1 MSTGTAAEPETGSPD
16 SPAPLD
22 VTIVFRSDWGVSTG
36 TGVAGGV
43 DAAVEK
49 DGRDLPVVRGTV
61 LTGAIREQAFV
72 VAEALDGDSGDK
84 SWRRFVGALFGSVGR
99 ARLVSFSDASFVSF
113 SDGSIPADDELK
125 REAVHEVVSL
135 SIDEETGTAK
145 KDHLRLLE
153 RARACILHGTVELLG
168 ETLDGRPLRWCAE
181 QRKAAELVLSISALL
196 VRALGSNRSDG
207 DGLCR
212 VLIGETGKVGETGGI
227 DKKDTDPKKVIEKA
241 IRKAQ
246 KRCLWQLKHEQWSG
260 TAPNAPDAPDAPIDP
275 KAGGRSNIPV
285 IGKKDSDHCGG
296 SSGTTFYEADL
307 DIDLTSPVI
316 SYDVPFSNELR
327 SLDFLRGTALLPI
340 IHHRLQAAAKKNADV
355 GATAREIIRDAVVN
369 GDLLVSDATA
379 VVNGVR
385 GMPMP
390 LVLSRPKVEPKVEG
404 SDETESGRVLNR
416 LLAEE
421 PENEIH
427 KPLRTGYVFPL
438 PVPKSANPSEV
449 LGGMGVPALQGRQ
462 STAHNPVTGAAGTGQ
477 LFLARALPAGMRLR
491 ATVTMSEELYERVK
505 GRLDGAFRPQ
515 RTFPERLGLWRL
527 SGTYGRAECRLG
539 GFHQVE
545 VPGIEWD
552 ENGTTTLWFTSD
564 VVARSTRLGPG
575 GSLDDL
581 YKAFERAGVP
591 LTEDDSDERRFSAG
605 IRHRRIDSW
614 SAADRRPRATRTVI
628 QAGSVLR
635 VRSADAGSS
644 PEETMR
650 RLARLSVTGIGELTA
665 QGFGRFVVDHP
676 LLRERKFRLISLSH
690 EDFIAEGCAAVKSE
704 EER

>member
-1 MSTGTAAEPETGSPD
+1 MSTDTAAEPETGSPG

-49 DGRDLPVVRGTV
+49 DERNLPVVRGTV

-113 SDGSIPADDELK
+113 SDGAVGSESK

-153 RARACILHGTVELLG
+153 RARACILRGTVELLDK
-168 ETLDGRPLRWCAE
+168 TLDGRPLHWRAG

-207 DGLCR
+207 DGLCS
-212 VLIGETGKVGETGGI
+212 VLIGETSEAGKTGGT
-227 DKKDTDPKKVIEKA
+227 DERDTDPEQA
-241 IRKAQ
+241 IREVRE
-246 KRCLWQLKHEQWSG
+246 RCRQQLEQWDG
-260 TAPNAPDAPDAPIDP
+260 PAPGAPSAPDAPIDS
-275 KAGGRSNIPV
+275 KTGGCSDIPV
-285 IGKKDSDHCGG
+285 IRKKDIDHRGG
-296 SSGTTFYEADL
+296 SDGLAFYEAYL
-307 DIDLTSPVI
+307 DIRLTTPVI

-340 IHHRLQAAAKKNADV
+340 IHHRLQAAAKKNDGV
-355 GATAREIIRDAVVN
+355 GATARDIVRDAVVN

-390 LVLSRPKVEPKVEG
+390 LVLSRPKTEG
-404 SDETESGRVLNR
+404 NDETEGVRVLNR

-427 KPLRTGYVFPL
+427 KPLRSGYVF

-491 ATVTMSEELYERVK
+491 ATVTMSEKLYERVK
-505 GRLDGAFRPQ
+505 NLLSSAFDSRQ
-515 RTFPERLGLWRL
+515 AFPERLGLWRL

-539 GFHQVE
+539 EFRPVE
-545 VPGIEWD
+545 TPELEWD
-552 ENGTTTLWFTSD
+552 ASEPPTLWFTSD
-564 VVARSTRLGPG
+564 VVARSPRLGPG

-581 YKAFERAGVP
+581 YKSFERAGVP
-591 LTEDDSDERRFSAG
+591 LEPIKAEDDSDETCFSAG
-605 IRHRRIDSW
+605 IRHRRVDSW
-614 SAADRRPRATRTVI
+614 GAADRRPRATRTVI

-665 QGFGRFVVDHP
+665 QGFGRFVVNHP
-676 LLRERKFRLISLSH
+676 LLREKKFRLISLSH
-690 EDFIAEGCAAVKSE
+690 EDFIADGCAAVKPE
-704 EER
+704 GE

>member
-84 SWRRFVGALFGSVGR
+84 RWRKFVGALFGSVKR
-99 ARLVSFSDASFVSF
+99 ARLVSFSDASFSSF

-125 REAVHEVVSL
+125 QKAVHEVVSL
-135 SIDEETGTAK
+135 SIDEKTGTAK

-153 RARACILHGTVELLG
+153 RARACILHGTVELLDK
-168 ETLDGRPLRWCAE
+168 TLDGRPLLWSAD
-181 QRKAAELVLSISALL
+181 QRKAAELVLTVSALL

-207 DGLCR
+207 DGLCS
-212 VLIGETGKVGETGGI
+212 VLIGETGEI
-227 DKKDTDPKKVIEKA
+227 NEKNVDQEV
-241 IRKAQ
+241 RE
-246 KRCLWQLKHEQWSG
+246 RCRGRLKQWSE
-260 TAPNAPDAPDAPIDP
+260 PAPDAPDSPDSPIDP
-275 KAGGRSNIPV
+275 KAGGLSDIPV
-285 IGKKDSDHCGG
+285 IGRKDSDHCGG

-340 IHHRLQAAAKKNADV
+340 IHHRLQAAAKKNSDV

-369 GDLLVSDATA
+369 GDLLVSDAIAVVNGDLLVSDATA
-379 VVNGVR
+379 VVNSVR

-390 LVLSRPKVEPKVEG
+390 LVLSRPKVEG

-438 PVPKSANPSEV
+438 PVPKSADSSEV
-449 LGGMGVPALQGRQ
+449 LAGMGVPALQGRQ

-491 ATVTMSEELYERVK
+491 ATVTMSEKLYECVK
-505 GRLDGAFRPQ
+505 DRLDGDFRPQ
-515 RTFPERLGLWRL
+515 RTFSERLGLWRL
-527 SGTYGRAECRLG
+527 SGTYGRAKCRLG
-539 GFHQVE
+539 EFHQVE

-564 VVARSTRLGPG
+564 VVARSPRLGPG
-575 GSLDDL
+575 GSLNDL
-581 YKAFERAGVP
+581 HKAFKRAGVP

-614 SAADRRPRATRTVI
+614 SAADRRPRATRAVI

-676 LLRERKFRLISLSH
+676 LLREKKFRLISLKH

>member
-1 MSTGTAAEPETGSPD
+1 MSTDTTAEPETGSPG

-99 ARLVSFSDASFVSF
+99 ARLVSFSDARFVSF
-113 SDGSIPADDELK
+113 SDGAVGSESK

-135 SIDEETGTAK
+135 SIDEETGTAQ

-153 RARACILHGTVELLG
+153 RARACILHGTVELLDK
-168 ETLDGRPLRWCAE
+168 TLDGRPLHWCAD

-207 DGLCR
+207 DGLCSI
-212 VLIGETGKVGETGGI
+212 LIGETGEIDEKNVDQKVRE
-227 DKKDTDPKKVIEKA
+227 
-241 IRKAQ
+241 
-246 KRCLWQLKHEQWSG
+246 RCRGQLKQLSEM
-260 TAPNAPDAPDAPIDP
+260 APDIPSAPDAPIDS
-275 KAGGRSNIPV
+275 KADGRSDIPV
-285 IGKKDSDHCGG
+285 IGKKDSGHRDG
-296 SSGTTFYEADL
+296 SNGTTFYEADL

-340 IHHRLQAAAKKNADV
+340 IHHRLQAASKKNADV

-379 VVNGVR
+379 VVNDVR

-390 LVLSRPKVEPKVEG
+390 LVLSRPKTEG
-404 SDETESGRVLNR
+404 SNETEGVRVLNR

-438 PVPKSANPSEV
+438 PVPKSTDSSEV

-491 ATVTMSEELYERVK
+491 ATVTMSEKLYECVK
-505 GRLDGAFRPQ
+505 DRLDEAFHSRRTC

-539 GFHQVE
+539 EFHQVE
-545 VPGIEWD
+545 VPRLEWD

-591 LTEDDSDERRFSAG
+591 LTEDDSDEKQFNAG

-614 SAADRRPRATRTVI
+614 SAADRRPRATRTAI

-635 VRSADAGSS
+635 VRPADAGSS

-650 RLARLSVTGIGELTA
+650 RLACLSVTGIGELTA

-676 LLRERKFRLISLSH
+676 LLREKKFRLISLSH

>member
-1 MSTGTAAEPETGSPD
+1 MSTDTTAEPETGSPG

-99 ARLVSFSDASFVSF
+99 ARLVSFSDARFVSF
-113 SDGSIPADDELK
+113 SDGAVGSESK

-153 RARACILHGTVELLG
+153 RARACILHGTVELLDK
-168 ETLDGRPLRWCAE
+168 TLDGRPLHWCAD

-207 DGLCR
+207 DGLCSI
-212 VLIGETGKVGETGGI
+212 LIGETGEIDEKNVDQKVRE
-227 DKKDTDPKKVIEKA
+227 
-241 IRKAQ
+241 
-246 KRCLWQLKHEQWSG
+246 RCRGQLKQLSEM
-260 TAPNAPDAPDAPIDP
+260 APDIPSAPDAPIDS
-275 KAGGRSNIPV
+275 KADGRSDIPV
-285 IGKKDSDHCGG
+285 IGKKDSGHRDG
-296 SSGTTFYEADL
+296 SNGTTFYEADL

-340 IHHRLQAAAKKNADV
+340 IHHRLQAASKKNADV

-379 VVNGVR
+379 VVNDVR

-390 LVLSRPKVEPKVEG
+390 LVLSRPKVEG
-404 SDETESGRVLNR
+404 SDETEGGRVLNR

-427 KPLRTGYVFPL
+427 KPLRAGYVFPL
-438 PVPKSANPSEV
+438 PAPKSEDSSEV

-491 ATVTMSEELYERVK
+491 ATVTMSEKLYECVK
-505 GRLDGAFRPQ
+505 DRLDEAFHSRRTC

-539 GFHQVE
+539 EFHQVE
-545 VPGIEWD
+545 VPRLEWD

-591 LTEDDSDERRFSAG
+591 LTEDDSDEKQFNAG

-614 SAADRRPRATRTVI
+614 SAADRRPRATRTAI

-635 VRSADAGSS
+635 VRPADAGSS

-650 RLARLSVTGIGELTA
+650 RLACLSVTGIGELTA

-676 LLRERKFRLISLSH
+676 LLREKKFRLISLKH

>member
-1 MSTGTAAEPETGSPD
+1 MSTDTAAEPETGSPE

-43 DAAVEK
+43 DATVEK

-84 SWRRFVGALFGSVGR
+84 RWRKFVGALFGSVKR
-99 ARLVSFSDASFVSF
+99 ARLVSFSDASFSSF

-125 REAVHEVVSL
+125 QKAVHEVVSL
-135 SIDEETGTAK
+135 SIDEKTGTAK

-153 RARACILHGTVELLG
+153 RARACILRGTVELLG
-168 ETLDGRPLRWCAE
+168 ETLDGRPLLWSAD
-181 QRKAAELVLSISALL
+181 QRKAAELVLTVSALL

-207 DGLCR
+207 DGLCS
-212 VLIGETGKVGETGGI
+212 VLIGETGEI
-227 DKKDTDPKKVIEKA
+227 NEKNVDQEV
-241 IRKAQ
+241 RE
-246 KRCLWQLKHEQWSG
+246 RCRGRLKQWSE
-260 TAPNAPDAPDAPIDP
+260 PAPDVPSAPDAPIDS
-275 KAGGRSNIPV
+275 KTGGCSGIPV
-285 IGKKDSDHCGG
+285 IGKKDHDHRGG

-340 IHHRLQAAAKKNADV
+340 IHHRLQAAAKKNSDV
-355 GATAREIIRDAVVN
+355 DATAREIIRDAVVN

-379 VVNGVR
+379 VVNSVR

-390 LVLSRPKVEPKVEG
+390 LVLSRPKVEG
-404 SDETESGRVLNR
+404 SNETEGVRVLNR

-427 KPLRTGYVFPL
+427 NPLRTGYVFYL
-438 PVPKSANPSEV
+438 PVPKSADSSEV
-449 LGGMGVPALQGRQ
+449 LAGMGVPALQGRQ

-491 ATVTMSEELYERVK
+491 ATVTMSEKLYECVK
-505 GRLDGAFRPQ
+505 DRLDGDFRPQ
-515 RTFPERLGLWRL
+515 RTFSERLGLWRL

-539 GFHQVE
+539 EFNLVK
-545 VPGIEWD
+545 VPGLEWD

-564 VVARSTRLGPG
+564 VVARSPRLGPG

-614 SAADRRPRATRTVI
+614 SAADRRPRATRAVI

-665 QGFGRFVVDHP
+665 QGFGRFVVNHP
-676 LLRERKFRLISLSH
+676 LLHEKKFRLISLKH
-690 EDFIAEGCAAVKSE
+690 KDFIAEGCAAVKSE

>member
-43 DAAVEK
+43 DAVVEK

-113 SDGSIPADDELK
+113 SDDSIPADDELK
-125 REAVHEVVSL
+125 QKSVHEVVSL
-135 SIDEETGTAK
+135 FIDEETGTAK

-181 QRKAAELVLSISALL
+181 QRRAAELVLSISALL

-207 DGLCR
+207 DGLCSI
-212 VLIGETGKVGETGGI
+212 LIGETGGTDER
-227 DKKDTDPKKVIEKA
+227 DTDPEQA
-241 IRKAQ
+241 IREIRE
-246 KRCLWQLKHEQWSG
+246 RCRGQLEQWSG
-260 TAPNAPDAPDAPIDP
+260 PAPKAPDAPDFPIDS
-275 KAGGRSNIPV
+275 KADGCSDIPL
-285 IGKKDSDHCGG
+285 IGKKDSDHRGG
-296 SSGTTFYEADL
+296 SSGTTFYETDL

-340 IHHRLQAAAKKNADV
+340 IHHRLQAAAKKDSDV

-390 LVLSRPKVEPKVEG
+390 LVLSRPKVEG

-427 KPLRTGYVFPL
+427 KPLRAGYVFPL
-438 PVPKSANPSEV
+438 PVPKSADSSEV

-491 ATVTMSEELYERVK
+491 ATVTMSEELYECVK
-505 GRLDGAFRPQ
+505 DRLDGVFRPR

-539 GFHQVE
+539 EFHQVE
-545 VPGIEWD
+545 VPKSEWD

-575 GSLDDL
+575 GRLDDL

-676 LLRERKFRLISLSH
+676 LLREKKFRLISLKH

>member
-1 MSTGTAAEPETGSPD
+1 MSTGTAAEPETGSPE

-49 DGRDLPVVRGTV
+49 DGRNLPVVRGTV
-61 LTGAIREQAFV
+61 LTGAIREQAFA

-84 SWRRFVGALFGSVGR
+84 SWRRFVGALFGSVRR
-99 ARLVSFSDASFVSF
+99 ARLVSFSDARFVSF
-113 SDGSIPADDELK
+113 SDGAVGSESK

-135 SIDEETGTAK
+135 SIDEKTGTAQ

-168 ETLDGRPLRWCAE
+168 ETLDGRPLHWCAD

-212 VLIGETGKVGETGGI
+212 VLIGETGEAGKTGGT
-227 DKKDTDPKKVIEKA
+227 DERDTDPEQAIEKA
-241 IRKAQ
+241 IRKVRE
-246 KRCLWQLKHEQWSG
+246 RCRGQLEQWSG
-260 TAPNAPDAPDAPIDP
+260 PAPNAPDAPDSPIDS
-275 KAGGRSNIPV
+275 KVGGRSNIPV

-296 SSGTTFYEADL
+296 SSGTTFYETDL

-340 IHHRLQAAAKKNADV
+340 IHHRLQAAAKKNAGV
-355 GATAREIIRDAVVN
+355 GAITREIIRDAVVN

-390 LVLSRPKVEPKVEG
+390 LVLSRPKTEG
-404 SDETESGRVLNR
+404 NDETEGVRVLNR

-427 KPLRTGYVFPL
+427 KPLRSGYVF

-491 ATVTMSEELYERVK
+491 ATVTMSEKLYERVK
-505 GRLDGAFRPQ
+505 NLLSSAFDSRQ
-515 RTFPERLGLWRL
+515 AFPERLGLWRL

-539 GFHQVE
+539 EFRPVE
-545 VPGIEWD
+545 APGLEWD
-552 ENGTTTLWFTSD
+552 ASEPPALWFTSD
-564 VVARSTRLGPG
+564 VVARSLRLGPG
-575 GSLDDL
+575 GSLKDL

-591 LTEDDSDERRFSAG
+591 LEPIKAEDDSDETCFSAG
-605 IRHRRIDSW
+605 IRHRRVDSW

-635 VRSADAGSS
+635 VQPANAGSS

-650 RLARLSVTGIGELTA
+650 RLARLSVTGVGELTA
-665 QGFGRFVVDHP
+665 QGFGRFVIDHP
-676 LLRERKFRLISLSH
+676 LLREKEFRLTSLKH
-690 EDFIAEGCAAVKSE
+690 EDFIAEGCAAVKSQ

>member
-1 MSTGTAAEPETGSPD
+1 MSTDTAAEPETGSP
-16 SPAPLD
+16 APLG

-43 DAAVEK
+43 DAVVEK
-49 DGRDLPVVRGTV
+49 DERNLPVVRGTV

-84 SWRRFVGALFGSVGR
+84 SWRRFVEALFGSVRG

-113 SDGSIPADDELK
+113 SDGAVGSESK

-135 SIDEETGTAK
+135 SIDEKTGTAK
-145 KDHLRLLE
+145 KDHLRLFE
-153 RARACILHGTVELLG
+153 RARACILHGTVELLDK
-168 ETLDGRPLRWCAE
+168 TLDGRPLHWCAD

-207 DGLCR
+207 DGLCSI
-212 VLIGETGKVGETGGI
+212 LIGETGGTDER
-227 DKKDTDPKKVIEKA
+227 DTDPEQA
-241 IRKAQ
+241 IREIRE
-246 KRCLWQLKHEQWSG
+246 RCRGQLEQWSG
-260 TAPNAPDAPDAPIDP
+260 PAPKAPDAPDFPIDS
-275 KAGGRSNIPV
+275 KADGCSDIPL
-285 IGKKDSDHCGG
+285 IGKKDSDHRGG
-296 SSGTTFYEADL
+296 SSGTTFYETDL

-340 IHHRLQAAAKKNADV
+340 IHHRLQAAAKKNAGV
-355 GATAREIIRDAVVN
+355 GAITREIIRDAVVN

-390 LVLSRPKVEPKVEG
+390 LVLSRPKTEG
-404 SDETESGRVLNR
+404 NDETKGVRVLNR

-427 KPLRTGYVFPL
+427 KPLRTGYVFPA
-438 PVPKSANPSEV
+438 PKSANPSEV

-491 ATVTMSEELYERVK
+491 ATVTMSEKLYERVK
-505 GRLDGAFRPQ
+505 NLLSRAFDSRQ
-515 RTFPERLGLWRL
+515 AFPERLGLWRL
-527 SGTYGRAECRLG
+527 SGTYGRAKCRLG
-539 GFHQVE
+539 EFHQVE
-545 VPGIEWD
+545 VPGLEWD
-552 ENGTTTLWFTSD
+552 ASEPPALWFTSD
-564 VVARSTRLGPG
+564 VVARSPRLGPG
-575 GSLDDL
+575 GSLKDL

-591 LTEDDSDERRFSAG
+591 LEPIKAEDDSDETCFSAG
-605 IRHRRIDSW
+605 IRHRRVDSW
-614 SAADRRPRATRTVI
+614 GAADRRPRATRTVI

-635 VRSADAGSS
+635 VQPADAGSS

-676 LLRERKFRLISLSH
+676 LLREKEFRLTSLKH
-690 EDFIAEGCAAVKSE
+690 EDFIADGCAAVKPE
-704 EER
+704 GE

>member
-72 VAEALDGDSGDK
+72 VAEALDGDSKDK
-84 SWRRFVGALFGSVGR
+84 RWRRFVGALFGSVGR
-99 ARLVSFSDASFVSF
+99 ARLVSFSDARFVSF
-113 SDGSIPADDELK
+113 SEVAVTADDESN

-212 VLIGETGKVGETGGI
+212 VLIGETGEVGETGGI

-285 IGKKDSDHCGG
+285 IGKKDSGHRDG
-296 SSGTTFYEADL
+296 SNGMTFYEADL

-340 IHHRLQAAAKKNADV
+340 IHHRLQAAAKKDSDV

-390 LVLSRPKVEPKVEG
+390 LVLSRPKTEG
-404 SDETESGRVLNR
+404 NDETEGVRVLNR

-427 KPLRTGYVFPL
+427 KPLRAGYVFPL
-438 PVPKSANPSEV
+438 PVPKSADSSEV

-491 ATVTMSEELYERVK
+491 ATVTMSKEFYECVK

-545 VPGIEWD
+545 VPKSEWD

-676 LLRERKFRLISLSH
+676 LLREKKFRLISLKH
-690 EDFIAEGCAAVKSE
+690 EDFIADGCAAVKPE
-704 EER
+704 GE

>member
-43 DAAVEK
+43 DAVVEK

-113 SDGSIPADDELK
+113 SDDSIPADDELK
-125 REAVHEVVSL
+125 QKSVHEVVSL
-135 SIDEETGTAK
+135 FIDEETGTAK

-181 QRKAAELVLSISALL
+181 QRRAAELVLSISALL

-207 DGLCR
+207 DGLCSI
-212 VLIGETGKVGETGGI
+212 LIGETGGTDER
-227 DKKDTDPKKVIEKA
+227 DTDPEQA
-241 IRKAQ
+241 IREIRE
-246 KRCLWQLKHEQWSG
+246 RCRGQLEQWSG
-260 TAPNAPDAPDAPIDP
+260 PAPKAPDAPDFPIDS
-275 KAGGRSNIPV
+275 KADGCSDIPL
-285 IGKKDSDHCGG
+285 IGKKDSDHRGG
-296 SSGTTFYEADL
+296 SSGTTFYETDL

-340 IHHRLQAAAKKNADV
+340 IHHRLQAAAKKDSDV

-390 LVLSRPKVEPKVEG
+390 LVLSRPKVEG

-427 KPLRTGYVFPL
+427 KPLRAGYVFPL
-438 PVPKSANPSEV
+438 PVPKSADSSEV

-491 ATVTMSEELYERVK
+491 ATVTMSEKLYERVK
-505 GRLDGAFRPQ
+505 NLLSRAFDSRQ
-515 RTFPERLGLWRL
+515 AFLERLGLWRL

-539 GFHQVE
+539 EFHQVE
-545 VPGIEWD
+545 VPKSEWD

-635 VRSADAGSS
+635 IRPADAGSS

-676 LLRERKFRLISLSH
+676 LLRKEGFKLAPVSH

>member
-49 DGRDLPVVRGTV
+49 DERNLPVVRGTV

-99 ARLVSFSDASFVSF
+99 ARLVSFSDARFVSF
-113 SDGSIPADDELK
+113 SDGAVGSESK

-145 KDHLRLLE
+145 KDHLRLFE
-153 RARACILHGTVELLG
+153 RARACILHGTVELLDK
-168 ETLDGRPLRWCAE
+168 TLDGRPLHWCAD

-207 DGLCR
+207 DGLCS
-212 VLIGETGKVGETGGI
+212 VLIGEIGEIDEKNVDQKVRE
-227 DKKDTDPKKVIEKA
+227 
-241 IRKAQ
+241 
-246 KRCLWQLKHEQWSG
+246 RCRGQLEQWSG
-260 TAPNAPDAPDAPIDP
+260 PAPKAPDAPDFPIDS
-275 KAGGRSNIPV
+275 KADGCSDIPL
-285 IGKKDSDHCGG
+285 IGKKDSDHRGG
-296 SSGTTFYEADL
+296 SSGTTFYETDL

-340 IHHRLQAAAKKNADV
+340 IHHRLQAAAKKDSDV

-390 LVLSRPKVEPKVEG
+390 LVLSRPKAEG
-404 SDETESGRVLNR
+404 NDETEGVRVLNR

-427 KPLRTGYVFPL
+427 KPLRAGYVFPL
-438 PVPKSANPSEV
+438 PVPKSADSSEV

-491 ATVTMSEELYERVK
+491 ATVTMSEELYEQVK
-505 GRLDGAFRPQ
+505 NLLSRAFDSRQ
-515 RTFPERLGLWRL
+515 AFPERLGLWRL

-539 GFHQVE
+539 EFRPVE
-545 VPGIEWD
+545 VPGLDWD

-575 GSLDDL
+575 GSLKDL

-591 LTEDDSDERRFSAG
+591 LEPIKAEDDSDETCFSAG
-605 IRHRRIDSW
+605 IRHRRVDSW
-614 SAADRRPRATRTVI
+614 GAADRRPRATRTVI

-635 VRSADAGSS
+635 VQPADAGSS

-650 RLARLSVTGIGELTA
+650 RLARLSVTGVGELTA
-665 QGFGRFVVDHP
+665 QGFGRFVIDHP
-676 LLRERKFRLISLSH
+676 LLREKEFRLTSLKH
-690 EDFIAEGCAAVKSE
+690 EDFIADGCAAVKPE
-704 EER
+704 GE

>member
-1 MSTGTAAEPETGSPD
+1 MSTDTAAEPETGSP
-16 SPAPLD
+16 APLG

-43 DAAVEK
+43 DAVVEK
-49 DGRDLPVVRGTV
+49 DERNLPVVRGTV

-84 SWRRFVGALFGSVGR
+84 SWRRFVGALFGSVGG

-113 SDGSIPADDELK
+113 SDGAVGSESK

-153 RARACILHGTVELLG
+153 RARACILHGTVELLDK
-168 ETLDGRPLRWCAE
+168 TLDGRPLHWCAD

-207 DGLCR
+207 DGLCS
-212 VLIGETGKVGETGGI
+212 VLIGETGEAGKTGGT
-227 DKKDTDPKKVIEKA
+227 DERDTDPERA
-241 IRKAQ
+241 IREIRE
-246 KRCLWQLKHEQWSG
+246 RCRGQLEQWSG
-260 TAPNAPDAPDAPIDP
+260 PAPKAPDAPDFPIDS

-340 IHHRLQAAAKKNADV
+340 IHHRLQAAAKKDSDV

-390 LVLSRPKVEPKVEG
+390 LVLSRPKTEG
-404 SDETESGRVLNR
+404 NDETKGVRVLNR

-427 KPLRTGYVFPL
+427 KPLRTGYVFPA
-438 PVPKSANPSEV
+438 PKSANPSEV

-491 ATVTMSEELYERVK
+491 ATVTMSEKLYERVK
-505 GRLDGAFRPQ
+505 NLLSRAFDSRQ
-515 RTFPERLGLWRL
+515 AFPERLGLWRL
-527 SGTYGRAECRLG
+527 SGTYGRAKCRLG
-539 GFHQVE
+539 EFHQVE
-545 VPGIEWD
+545 VPGLAWD
-552 ENGTTTLWFTSD
+552 ENGTTALWFTSD
-564 VVARSTRLGPG
+564 VVARSPRLGPG
-575 GSLDDL
+575 GSLKDL

-591 LTEDDSDERRFSAG
+591 LEPIKAEDDSDETCFSAG
-605 IRHRRIDSW
+605 IRHRRVDSW
-614 SAADRRPRATRTVI
+614 GAADRRPRATRTVI

-635 VRSADAGSS
+635 VQPADAGSS

-650 RLARLSVTGIGELTA
+650 RLARLSVTGVGELTA

-676 LLRERKFRLISLSH
+676 LLREKEFRLTSLKH
-690 EDFIAEGCAAVKSE
+690 EDFIADGCAAVKPE
-704 EER
+704 GE

>member
-1 MSTGTAAEPETGSPD
+1 M
-16 SPAPLD
+16 
-22 VTIVFRSDWGVSTG
+22 
-36 TGVAGGV
+36 
-43 DAAVEK
+43 
-49 DGRDLPVVRGTV
+49 
-61 LTGAIREQAFV
+61 
-72 VAEALDGDSGDK
+72 
-84 SWRRFVGALFGSVGR
+84 
-99 ARLVSFSDASFVSF
+99 
-113 SDGSIPADDELK
+113 
-125 REAVHEVVSL
+125 
-135 SIDEETGTAK
+135 
-145 KDHLRLLE
+145 
-153 RARACILHGTVELLG
+153 
-168 ETLDGRPLRWCAE
+168 
-181 QRKAAELVLSISALL
+181 
-196 VRALGSNRSDG
+196 
-207 DGLCR
+207 
-212 VLIGETGKVGETGGI
+212 
-227 DKKDTDPKKVIEKA
+227 
-241 IRKAQ
+241 
-246 KRCLWQLKHEQWSG
+246 
-260 TAPNAPDAPDAPIDP
+260 
-275 KAGGRSNIPV
+275 
-285 IGKKDSDHCGG
+285 
-296 SSGTTFYEADL
+296 TFYEADL

-340 IHHRLQAAAKKNADV
+340 IHHRLQVASKKNADV

-390 LVLSRPKVEPKVEG
+390 LVLSRPKTEG
-404 SDETESGRVLNR
+404 NDETEGVRVLNR

-438 PVPKSANPSEV
+438 PVPKSADSSEV
-449 LGGMGVPALQGRQ
+449 LAGMGVPALQGRQ

-491 ATVTMSEELYERVK
+491 ATVTMSEKLYECVK
-505 GRLDGAFRPQ
+505 DRLDGDFRPQ
-515 RTFPERLGLWRL
+515 RTFSERLGLWRL
-527 SGTYGRAECRLG
+527 SGTYGRARCRLG
-539 GFHQVE
+539 EFRPVE
-545 VPGIEWD
+545 VPGPGWD

-564 VVARSTRLGPG
+564 VVARSPRLGPG
-575 GSLDDL
+575 GSLNDL
-581 YKAFERAGVP
+581 HKAFERAGVP

-605 IRHRRIDSW
+605 IRHRRVDSW

-635 VRSADAGSS
+635 VRPADAGSS

-676 LLRERKFRLISLSH
+676 LLREKKFRLISLKH
-690 EDFIAEGCAAVKSE
+690 EDFIAEGCAAVKSQ

>member
-99 ARLVSFSDASFVSF
+99 ARLVSFSDARFVSF
-113 SDGSIPADDELK
+113 SDGAVGSESK

-145 KDHLRLLE
+145 KDHLRLFE
-153 RARACILHGTVELLG
+153 RARACILHGTVTLLD
-168 ETLDGRPLRWCAE
+168 ETLDGRPLHWSEE
-181 QRKAAELVLSISALL
+181 QRKAAELVLSVSALL

-207 DGLCR
+207 DGLCSI
-212 VLIGETGKVGETGGI
+212 LIGETGGTDER
-227 DKKDTDPKKVIEKA
+227 DTDPEQA
-241 IRKAQ
+241 IREIRE
-246 KRCLWQLKHEQWSG
+246 RCRGQLEQWSG
-260 TAPNAPDAPDAPIDP
+260 PAPNAPGAPDSPIDS
-275 KAGGRSNIPV
+275 KAGGCSNIPV
-285 IGKKDSDHCGG
+285 IGKKDSDHRDG

-340 IHHRLQAAAKKNADV
+340 IHHRLQGVFNGGDAVCDIV
-355 GATAREIIRDAVVN
+355 RDAVVN

-390 LVLSRPKVEPKVEG
+390 LVLSRPKTEG
-404 SDETESGRVLNR
+404 NDETEGVRVLNR

-427 KPLRTGYVFPL
+427 KPLRTGYVFP
-438 PVPKSANPSEV
+438 VPKSADSFEV
-449 LGGMGVPALQGRQ
+449 LGGMGEPALQGRQ

-491 ATVTMSEELYERVK
+491 ATVTMSEKLYECVK
-505 GRLDGAFRPQ
+505 DRLDGVFCPR

-527 SGTYGRAECRLG
+527 SGTYGRAKCRLG
-539 GFHQVE
+539 EFHQVE
-545 VPGIEWD
+545 VPGLEWD

-581 YKAFERAGVP
+581 CRAFERAGVP
-591 LTEDDSDERRFSAG
+591 LEPIKAKADSDEKQFNAG

-635 VRSADAGSS
+635 VQPADAGSS

-676 LLRERKFRLISLSH
+676 LLRKEGFKLAPVSH

>member
-1 MSTGTAAEPETGSPD
+1 MSTGTAAEPETGSP
-16 SPAPLD
+16 APLG

-43 DAAVEK
+43 DAVVEK
-49 DGRDLPVVRGTV
+49 DERNLPVVRGTV

-84 SWRRFVGALFGSVGR
+84 RWRKFVGALFGSVKR
-99 ARLVSFSDASFVSF
+99 ARLVSFSDASFSSF

-125 REAVHEVVSL
+125 QKAVHEVVSL
-135 SIDEETGTAK
+135 SIDEKTGTAK

-153 RARACILHGTVELLG
+153 RARACILRGTVELLG
-168 ETLDGRPLRWCAE
+168 ETLDGRPLLWSAD
-181 QRKAAELVLSISALL
+181 QRKAAELVLTVSALL

-207 DGLCR
+207 DGLCS
-212 VLIGETGKVGETGGI
+212 VLIGETGEI
-227 DKKDTDPKKVIEKA
+227 NEKNVDQEV
-241 IRKAQ
+241 RE
-246 KRCLWQLKHEQWSG
+246 RCRGRLKQWSE
-260 TAPNAPDAPDAPIDP
+260 PAPDVPSAPDAPIDS
-275 KAGGRSNIPV
+275 KTGGCSGIPV
-285 IGKKDSDHCGG
+285 IGKKDHDHRGG
-296 SSGTTFYEADL
+296 SDGTTFYQADL
-307 DIDLTSPVI
+307 DIRLTTPVI

-340 IHHRLQAAAKKNADV
+340 IHHRLQAAAKKDSDV

-390 LVLSRPKVEPKVEG
+390 LVLSRPKVEG

-427 KPLRTGYVFPL
+427 KPLRAGYVFPL
-438 PVPKSANPSEV
+438 PVPKSADSSEV

-491 ATVTMSEELYERVK
+491 ATVTMSEELYECVK

-539 GFHQVE
+539 EFRPVE
-545 VPGIEWD
+545 VPGLAWD

-564 VVARSTRLGPG
+564 VVARSPRLGPG
-575 GSLDDL
+575 GSLKDL

-591 LTEDDSDERRFSAG
+591 LEPIKAEDDSDETCFSAG
-605 IRHRRIDSW
+605 IRHRRVDSW
-614 SAADRRPRATRTVI
+614 GAADRRPRATRTVI

-635 VRSADAGSS
+635 VRPADTGSS
-644 PEETMR
+644 SEETME

-665 QGFGRFVVDHP
+665 QGFGRFFVNHP
-676 LLRERKFRLISLSH
+676 LLREEEFRLISLKH
-690 EDFIAEGCAAVKSE
+690 KDFIAEGCAAVKSE

>member
-43 DAAVEK
+43 DAVVEK

-113 SDGSIPADDELK
+113 SDDSIPADDELK
-125 REAVHEVVSL
+125 QKSVHEVVSL
-135 SIDEETGTAK
+135 FIDEETGTAK

-181 QRKAAELVLSISALL
+181 QRRAAELVLSISALL

-207 DGLCR
+207 DGLCSI
-212 VLIGETGKVGETGGI
+212 LIGETGGTDER
-227 DKKDTDPKKVIEKA
+227 DTDPEQA
-241 IRKAQ
+241 IREIRE
-246 KRCLWQLKHEQWSG
+246 RCRGQLEQWSG
-260 TAPNAPDAPDAPIDP
+260 PAPKAPDAPDFPIDS
-275 KAGGRSNIPV
+275 KADGCSDIPL
-285 IGKKDSDHCGG
+285 IGEKDSDHRGG
-296 SSGTTFYEADL
+296 SSGTTFYETDL

-340 IHHRLQAAAKKNADV
+340 IHHRLQAAAKKDSDV

-390 LVLSRPKVEPKVEG
+390 LVLSRPKTEG
-404 SDETESGRVLNR
+404 NDETEGVRVLNR

-427 KPLRTGYVFPL
+427 KPLRTGYVFPA
-438 PVPKSANPSEV
+438 PKSANPSEV

-491 ATVTMSEELYERVK
+491 ATVTMSEKLYERVK
-505 GRLDGAFRPQ
+505 NLLSRAFDSRQ
-515 RTFPERLGLWRL
+515 AFPERLGLWRL

-539 GFHQVE
+539 EFRPVE
-545 VPGIEWD
+545 VPGLAWD

-564 VVARSTRLGPG
+564 VVARSPRLGPG

-581 YKAFERAGVP
+581 YKSFKRAGVP
-591 LTEDDSDERRFSAG
+591 LEPIKAEDDSDETCFSAG
-605 IRHRRIDSW
+605 IRHRRVDSW
-614 SAADRRPRATRTVI
+614 GAADRRPRATRTVI

-635 VRSADAGSS
+635 VQPADAGSS

-650 RLARLSVTGIGELTA
+650 RLARLSVTGVGELTA

-676 LLRERKFRLISLSH
+676 LLREKEFRLTSLKH
-690 EDFIAEGCAAVKSE
+690 EDFIADGCAAVKSE
-704 EER
+704 GE

>member
-1 MSTGTAAEPETGSPD
+1 MSTDTTAEPETGSPG

-99 ARLVSFSDASFVSF
+99 ARLVSFSDARFVSF
-113 SDGSIPADDELK
+113 SDGAVGSESE

-145 KDHLRLLE
+145 KDHLRLFE
-153 RARACILHGTVELLG
+153 RARACILRGTVELLNK
-168 ETLDGRPLRWCAE
+168 TLDGRPLHWCAD

-207 DGLCR
+207 DGLCSI
-212 VLIGETGKVGETGGI
+212 LIGETGEIDEKNVDQKVRE
-227 DKKDTDPKKVIEKA
+227 
-241 IRKAQ
+241 
-246 KRCLWQLKHEQWSG
+246 RCRGQLKQLSEM
-260 TAPNAPDAPDAPIDP
+260 APDIPSAPDAPIDS
-275 KAGGRSNIPV
+275 KADGRSDIPV
-285 IGKKDSDHCGG
+285 IGKKDSGHRDG
-296 SSGTTFYEADL
+296 SNGTTFYEADL

-340 IHHRLQAAAKKNADV
+340 IHHRLQAASKKNADV

-379 VVNGVR
+379 VVNDVR

-390 LVLSRPKVEPKVEG
+390 LVLSRPKTEG
-404 SDETESGRVLNR
+404 SNETEGVRVLNR

-438 PVPKSANPSEV
+438 PVPKSTDSSEV

-491 ATVTMSEELYERVK
+491 ATVTMSEKLYECVK
-505 GRLDGAFRPQ
+505 DRLDEAFHSRRTC

-539 GFHQVE
+539 EFHQVE
-545 VPGIEWD
+545 VPRLEWD

-591 LTEDDSDERRFSAG
+591 LTEDDSDEKQFNAG

-614 SAADRRPRATRTVI
+614 SAADRRPRATRTAI

-635 VRSADAGSS
+635 VRPADAGSS

-650 RLARLSVTGIGELTA
+650 RLACLSVTGIGELTA

-676 LLRERKFRLISLSH
+676 LLREKKFRLISLSH

>member
-1 MSTGTAAEPETGSPD
+1 MSTDTAAEPETGSPGF
-16 SPAPLD
+16 PGTLG

-43 DAAVEK
+43 DAVVEK
-49 DGRDLPVVRGTV
+49 DERNLPVVRGTV

-72 VAEALDGDSGDK
+72 VAEALDGDSENK
-84 SWRRFVGALFGSVGR
+84 SKGWHRFVGALFGSVGR
-99 ARLVSFSDASFVSF
+99 ARLVSFSDARFVSF
-113 SDGSIPADDELK
+113 SDGAVGSESK

-135 SIDEETGTAK
+135 SIDEKTGTAK
-145 KDHLRLLE
+145 KDHLRLFE
-153 RARACILHGTVELLG
+153 RARACILHGTVTLLD
-168 ETLDGRPLRWCAE
+168 ETLDGRPLHWSEE
-181 QRKAAELVLSISALL
+181 QRKAAELVLSVSALL

-207 DGLCR
+207 DGLCS
-212 VLIGETGKVGETGGI
+212 VLIGETGEIDEKNVDQKVRERCRGQLEHWSEPA
-227 DKKDTDPKKVIEKA
+227 PK
-241 IRKAQ
+241 
-246 KRCLWQLKHEQWSG
+246 
-260 TAPNAPDAPDAPIDP
+260 APDAPDSPIDS
-275 KAGGRSNIPV
+275 KADGRSDIPV

-340 IHHRLQAAAKKNADV
+340 IHHRLQAAAKKDSDV

-390 LVLSRPKVEPKVEG
+390 LVLSRPKVEG

-427 KPLRTGYVFPL
+427 KPLRAGYVFPL
-438 PVPKSANPSEV
+438 PVPKSEDSSEV

-491 ATVTMSEELYERVK
+491 ATVTMSEELYECVK
-505 GRLDGAFRPQ
+505 DRLDGVFCPR

-527 SGTYGRAECRLG
+527 SGTYGRAKCRLG
-539 GFHQVE
+539 EFHQVE
-545 VPGIEWD
+545 VPGLDWD
-552 ENGTTTLWFTSD
+552 ENGTATLWFTSD
-564 VVARSTRLGPG
+564 VVARSIRLGPG
-575 GSLDDL
+575 GSLEDL
-581 YKAFERAGVP
+581 CRAFERAGVP
-591 LTEDDSDERRFSAG
+591 LEPIKAKADSDEKQFNAG

-635 VRSADAGSS
+635 IRPADAGSS

-676 LLRERKFRLISLSH
+676 LLRKEGFKLAPVSH

>member
-1 MSTGTAAEPETGSPD
+1 MSTDTAAEPETGSPG
-16 SPAPLD
+16 SPGPLG

-43 DAAVEK
+43 DAVVEK

-72 VAEALDGDSGDK
+72 VAEALDGDSENK
-84 SWRRFVGALFGSVGR
+84 SKGWHRFVGALFGSVGR
-99 ARLVSFSDASFVSF
+99 ARLVSFSDARFVSF
-113 SDGSIPADDELK
+113 SDGAVGSESK

-135 SIDEETGTAK
+135 SIDEKTGTAK
-145 KDHLRLLE
+145 KDHLRLFE
-153 RARACILHGTVELLG
+153 RARACILHGTVTLLD
-168 ETLDGRPLRWCAE
+168 ETLDGRPLHWSEE
-181 QRKAAELVLSISALL
+181 QRKAAELVLSVSALL

-207 DGLCR
+207 DGLCS
-212 VLIGETGKVGETGGI
+212 VLIDKTGEIDEKNVDRKVRE
-227 DKKDTDPKKVIEKA
+227 
-241 IRKAQ
+241 
-246 KRCLWQLKHEQWSG
+246 RCRGQLEQWSG
-260 TAPNAPDAPDAPIDP
+260 PAPKAPDAPDFPIDS
-275 KAGGRSNIPV
+275 KTGGRSNIPV
-285 IGKKDSDHCGG
+285 IGNKDSDHRDG

-340 IHHRLQAAAKKNADV
+340 IHHRLQAASKKNADV

-390 LVLSRPKVEPKVEG
+390 LVLSKPKTERNDEAEG
-404 SDETESGRVLNR
+404 VRVLNR

-427 KPLRTGYVFPL
+427 KPLRTGYVFPF

-491 ATVTMSEELYERVK
+491 ATVTMSEELYECVK
-505 GRLDGAFRPQ
+505 DRLDGVFCPR

-527 SGTYGRAECRLG
+527 SGTYGRAKCRLG
-539 GFHQVE
+539 EFHQVE
-545 VPGIEWD
+545 VPGLDWD
-552 ENGTTTLWFTSD
+552 ENGTATLWFTSD
-564 VVARSTRLGPG
+564 VVARSIRLGPG
-575 GSLDDL
+575 GSLEDL
-581 YKAFERAGVP
+581 CRAFERAGVP
-591 LTEDDSDERRFSAG
+591 LEPIKAKADSDEKQFNAG

-635 VRSADAGSS
+635 IRPADAGSS

-676 LLRERKFRLISLSH
+676 LLRKEGFKLAPVSH

>member
-1 MSTGTAAEPETGSPD
+1 MSTDTAAEPETGSPD

-43 DAAVEK
+43 DAVVEK
-49 DGRDLPVVRGTV
+49 DGHDLPVVRGTV

-99 ARLVSFSDASFVSF
+99 ARLVSFSDARFVSF
-113 SDGSIPADDELK
+113 SDGAVGSESK

-340 IHHRLQAAAKKNADV
+340 IHHRLQAAAKKDSDV

-390 LVLSRPKVEPKVEG
+390 LVLSRPKTEG
-404 SDETESGRVLNR
+404 NDETEGVRVLNR

-427 KPLRTGYVFPL
+427 KPLRAGYVFPL
-438 PVPKSANPSEV
+438 PVPKSADSSEV

-491 ATVTMSEELYERVK
+491 ATVTMSEELYECVK
-505 GRLDGAFRPQ
+505 GRLDGAFHPQ

-545 VPGIEWD
+545 VPGLEWD

-575 GSLDDL
+575 GSLDNL

-591 LTEDDSDERRFSAG
+591 LTEAKSDERRFNAG

-614 SAADRRPRATRTVI
+614 SAADRRPRATRTAI

-635 VRSADAGSS
+635 VRPVDASSS

-665 QGFGRFVVDHP
+665 QGFGRFVVDHS
-676 LLRERKFRLISLSH
+676 LLRAEEFRLISLKH

>member
-1 MSTGTAAEPETGSPD
+1 MSTGTAAEPETGSP
-16 SPAPLD
+16 APFD

-43 DAAVEK
+43 DAVVEK
-49 DGRDLPVVRGTV
+49 DERNLPVVRGTV
-61 LTGAIREQAFV
+61 LTGAIREQAFI
-72 VAEALDGDSGDK
+72 VAEALDGDSADK
-84 SWRRFVGALFGSVGR
+84 KWREFVGALFGSVRR

-113 SDGSIPADDELK
+113 SDDAAPADNKLK

-135 SIDEETGTAK
+135 SIDEETGTAQ
-145 KDHLRLLE
+145 KDHLRLFE
-153 RARACILHGTVELLG
+153 RARACILHGTVELLDK
-168 ETLDGRPLRWCAE
+168 TLDGRPLHWCAD

-207 DGLCR
+207 DGLCSI
-212 VLIGETGKVGETGGI
+212 LIGETGGTDER
-227 DKKDTDPKKVIEKA
+227 DTDPEQA
-241 IRKAQ
+241 IREIRE
-246 KRCLWQLKHEQWSG
+246 RCRGQLEQWSG
-260 TAPNAPDAPDAPIDP
+260 PAPKAPDAPDFPIDS
-275 KAGGRSNIPV
+275 KADGCSDIPL
-285 IGKKDSDHCGG
+285 IGKKDSDHRGG
-296 SSGTTFYEADL
+296 SSGTTFYETDL

-340 IHHRLQAAAKKNADV
+340 IHHRLQAAAKKNAGV
-355 GATAREIIRDAVVN
+355 GAITREIIRDAVVN

-390 LVLSRPKVEPKVEG
+390 LVLSRPKTEG
-404 SDETESGRVLNR
+404 NDETKGVRVLNR

-427 KPLRTGYVFPL
+427 KPLRTGYVFPA
-438 PVPKSANPSEV
+438 PKSANPSEV

-491 ATVTMSEELYERVK
+491 ATVTMSEKLYERVK
-505 GRLDGAFRPQ
+505 NLLSRAFDSRQ
-515 RTFPERLGLWRL
+515 AFPERLGLWRL
-527 SGTYGRAECRLG
+527 SGTYGRAKCRLG
-539 GFHQVE
+539 EFHQVE
-545 VPGIEWD
+545 VPGLEWD
-552 ENGTTTLWFTSD
+552 ASEPPALWFTSD
-564 VVARSTRLGPG
+564 VVARSPRLGPG
-575 GSLDDL
+575 GSLKDL

-591 LTEDDSDERRFSAG
+591 LEPIKAEDDSDETCFSAG
-605 IRHRRIDSW
+605 IRHRRVDSW
-614 SAADRRPRATRTVI
+614 GAADRRPRATRTVI

-635 VRSADAGSS
+635 VRPADAGSS

-650 RLARLSVTGIGELTA
+650 RLARLSVTGVGELTA

-676 LLRERKFRLISLSH
+676 LLREKEFRLTSLKH
-690 EDFIAEGCAAVKSE
+690 EDFIADGCAAVKPE
-704 EER
+704 GE

>member
-1 MSTGTAAEPETGSPD
+1 MSTDTAAEPETGSP
-16 SPAPLD
+16 APLG
-22 VTIVFRSDWGVSTG
+22 VTIVFCSDWGVSTG

-43 DAAVEK
+43 DAVVEK
-49 DGRDLPVVRGTV
+49 DERNLPVVRGTV

-72 VAEALDGDSGDK
+72 VAEALDGDSADK
-84 SWRRFVGALFGSVGR
+84 KWREFVGALFGSVRR

-113 SDGSIPADDELK
+113 SDDAAPADNKLK

-135 SIDEETGTAK
+135 SIDEETGTAQ
-145 KDHLRLLE
+145 KDHLRLFE
-153 RARACILHGTVELLG
+153 RARACILHGTVELLDK
-168 ETLDGRPLRWCAE
+168 TLDGRPLHWCAD

-207 DGLCR
+207 DGLCSI
-212 VLIGETGKVGETGGI
+212 LIGETGEAGKTGGT
-227 DKKDTDPKKVIEKA
+227 DERDTDPEQA
-241 IRKAQ
+241 IREIR
-246 KRCLWQLKHEQWSG
+246 KRCRGQLKQLSEM
-260 TAPNAPDAPDAPIDP
+260 APDIPSAPDAPIYS
-275 KAGGRSNIPV
+275 KAGGRSDIPV
-285 IGKKDSDHCGG
+285 IGKNDIDHRGG
-296 SSGTTFYEADL
+296 ADGSAFYEAYL
-307 DIDLTSPVI
+307 DIRLTSPVI

-340 IHHRLQAAAKKNADV
+340 IHHRLQAAAKKNAGV
-355 GATAREIIRDAVVN
+355 GAITREIIRDAVVN

-390 LVLSRPKVEPKVEG
+390 LVLSRPKTEG
-404 SDETESGRVLNR
+404 NDETEGVRVLNR

-427 KPLRTGYVFPL
+427 KPLRTGYVF

-491 ATVTMSEELYERVK
+491 ATVTMSEKLYERVK
-505 GRLDGAFRPQ
+505 NLLSSAFDSRQ
-515 RTFPERLGLWRL
+515 AFPERLGLWRL

-545 VPGIEWD
+545 VPGLEWD
-552 ENGTTTLWFTSD
+552 ASEPPALWFTSD
-564 VVARSTRLGPG
+564 VVARSPRLGPG
-575 GSLDDL
+575 GSLKDL

-591 LTEDDSDERRFSAG
+591 LEPIKAEDDSDETCFSAG
-605 IRHRRIDSW
+605 IRHRRVDSW
-614 SAADRRPRATRTVI
+614 GAADRRPRATRTVI

-635 VRSADAGSS
+635 VQPADAGSS

-650 RLARLSVTGIGELTA
+650 RLARLSVTGVGELTA
-665 QGFGRFVVDHP
+665 QGFGRFVIDHP
-676 LLRERKFRLISLSH
+676 LLREKEFRLTSLKH
-690 EDFIAEGCAAVKSE
+690 EDFIADGCAAVKPE
-704 EER
+704 GE

>member
-1 MSTGTAAEPETGSPD
+1 MSTTDSAAESEKSLG
-16 SPAPLD
+16 

-43 DAAVEK
+43 DVVVEK
-49 DGRDLPVVRGTV
+49 DKRDLPVVRGTV

-72 VAEALDGDSGDK
+72 VAEALDGDSEEK
-84 SWRRFVGALFGSVGR
+84 RWREFVGALFGSVKR
-99 ARLVSFSDASFVSF
+99 ARLVSFSDACFSSF
-113 SDGSIPADDELK
+113 SDGSIPSDNESR

-135 SIDEETGTAK
+135 SIDKETGTAK
-145 KDHLRLLE
+145 KDHLRLFE
-153 RARACILHGTVELLG
+153 RARACILRGTVDLLNR
-168 ETLDGRPLRWCAE
+168 TLDGRPLCWSKE
-181 QRKAAELVLSISALL
+181 QREAAELVLTVSALL

-207 DGLCR
+207 DGLCNI
-212 VLIGETGKVGETGGI
+212 LIGETGEI
-227 DKKDTDPKKVIEKA
+227 NEKNVDQEV
-241 IRKAQ
+241 RE
-246 KRCLWQLKHEQWSG
+246 RCRGRLEQWDG
-260 TAPNAPDAPDAPIDP
+260 PAPDVPSAPDAPIDS
-275 KAGGRSNIPV
+275 KTGGCSGIPV
-285 IGKKDSDHCGG
+285 IRKKNHDHRGG
-296 SSGTTFYEADL
+296 SDGTSFYQADF
-307 DIDLTSPVI
+307 DIRLTTPVI

-340 IHHRLQAAAKKNADV
+340 IHHRLQDVSKEDAAV
-355 GATAREIIRDAVVN
+355 CEIVRDAVVN

-379 VVNGVR
+379 VVGDRV
-385 GMPMP
+385 GLPMP
-390 LVLSRPKVEPKVEG
+390 LVLSTPKV
-404 SDETESGRVLNR
+404 SRAGREWIEVANR
-416 LLAEE
+416 LLVEE
-421 PENEIH
+421 PKEIH
-427 KPLRTGYVFPL
+427 KPLRSGYLFFPF
-438 PVPKSANPSEV
+438 PAPKSADSSEV
-449 LGGMGVPALQGRQ
+449 IGGMGAPALQGRQ

-491 ATVTMSEELYERVK
+491 ATVTMSEKLHELVK
-505 GRLDGAFRPQ
+505 DRIDGDFRPQ

-539 GFHQVE
+539 EFGQVKIL
-545 VPGIEWD
+545 VPDWD
-552 ENGTTTLWFTSD
+552 EDGTTTLWFTSD
-564 VVARSTRLGPG
+564 VVARSPRLGPG

-591 LTEDDSDERRFSAG
+591 LTENDSDERRFSAG

-614 SAADRRPRATRTVI
+614 SAADRRPRATRAVI

-665 QGFGRFVVDHP
+665 QGFGRFVVNHP
-676 LLRERKFRLISLSH
+676 LLHEKKFRLISLKH
-690 EDFIAEGCAAVKSE
+690 KDFIAEGCAAVKSE

>member
-1 MSTGTAAEPETGSPD
+1 MSTDTAAEPETGSPD

-43 DAAVEK
+43 DAVVEK
-49 DGRDLPVVRGTV
+49 DGHDLPVVRGTV

-72 VAEALDGDSGDK
+72 VAEALDGDSKDK
-84 SWRRFVGALFGSVGR
+84 RWRRFVGALFGSVGR
-99 ARLVSFSDASFVSF
+99 ARLVSFSDARFVSF
-113 SDGSIPADDELK
+113 SEVAVTADDESN

-212 VLIGETGKVGETGGI
+212 VLIGETGEVGETGGI

-340 IHHRLQAAAKKNADV
+340 IHHRLQAAAKKDSDV

-390 LVLSRPKVEPKVEG
+390 LVLSRPKTEG
-404 SDETESGRVLNR
+404 NDETKGVRVLNR

-427 KPLRTGYVFPL
+427 KPLRAGYVFPL
-438 PVPKSANPSEV
+438 PVPKSADSSEV

-491 ATVTMSEELYERVK
+491 ATVTMSEELYECVK

-628 QAGSVLR
+628 QAGTVLR
-635 VRSADAGSS
+635 VRPADAGSS

-676 LLRERKFRLISLSH
+676 LLREKKFRLISLSH

>member
-113 SDGSIPADDELK
+113 SDGAAPADNKLK

-153 RARACILHGTVELLG
+153 RARACILHGTVELLDK
-168 ETLDGRPLRWCAE
+168 TLDGRPLHWCAG

-207 DGLCR
+207 DGLCS
-212 VLIGETGKVGETGGI
+212 VLIGETGEIDEKNVDQKVRE
-227 DKKDTDPKKVIEKA
+227 
-241 IRKAQ
+241 
-246 KRCLWQLKHEQWSG
+246 RCRGQLEQWSG
-260 TAPNAPDAPDAPIDP
+260 PAPKAPDAPDFPIDS

-340 IHHRLQAAAKKNADV
+340 IHHRLQAAAKKNAGV
-355 GATAREIIRDAVVN
+355 GAITREIIRD
-369 GDLLVSDATA
+369 A

-390 LVLSRPKVEPKVEG
+390 LVLSRPKVEG

-427 KPLRTGYVFPL
+427 KPLRAGYVFPL
-438 PVPKSANPSEV
+438 PIPKSADSSEV
-449 LGGMGVPALQGRQ
+449 LAGMGVPALQGRQ

-491 ATVTMSEELYERVK
+491 ATVTMSEKLYERVK
-505 GRLDGAFRPQ
+505 NLLSRAFDSRQ
-515 RTFPERLGLWRL
+515 VFPERLGLWRL
-527 SGTYGRAECRLG
+527 SGTYGRARCRLG

-545 VPGIEWD
+545 VPGLEWD

-591 LTEDDSDERRFSAG
+591 LEPIKAEDDSDETCFSAG
-605 IRHRRIDSW
+605 IRHRRVDSW
-614 SAADRRPRATRTVI
+614 GAADRRPRATRTVI

-650 RLARLSVTGIGELTA
+650 RLACLSVTGIGELTA

-676 LLRERKFRLISLSH
+676 LLREKKFRLISLKH

>member
-113 SDGSIPADDELK
+113 SDARFVSFSDGAVGSESK

-168 ETLDGRPLRWCAE
+168 ENLDGRPLHWCAG

-207 DGLCR
+207 DGLCS
-212 VLIGETGKVGETGGI
+212 VLIGETGEIDEKNVDQKVRE
-227 DKKDTDPKKVIEKA
+227 
-241 IRKAQ
+241 
-246 KRCLWQLKHEQWSG
+246 RCRGQLEQWSG
-260 TAPNAPDAPDAPIDP
+260 PAPKAPDAPDFPIDS
-275 KAGGRSNIPV
+275 KAGGRSDIPV
-285 IGKKDSDHCGG
+285 IGKKDSGHRDG
-296 SSGTTFYEADL
+296 SNGMTFYETDL

-340 IHHRLQAAAKKNADV
+340 IHHRLQVASKKNADV

-390 LVLSRPKVEPKVEG
+390 LVLSRPKTEG
-404 SDETESGRVLNR
+404 NDETEGVRVLNR

-427 KPLRTGYVFPL
+427 KPLRTGYVFP
-438 PVPKSANPSEV
+438 VPKSANPSEV
-449 LGGMGVPALQGRQ
+449 LGGMGEPALQGRQ

-491 ATVTMSEELYERVK
+491 ATVTMSEKLYECVK
-505 GRLDGAFRPQ
+505 DRLDGVFCPR

-539 GFHQVE
+539 EFHQVE
-545 VPGIEWD
+545 VPGLEWD

-575 GSLDDL
+575 GSLDNL
-581 YKAFERAGVP
+581 YKAFKRAGVS
-591 LTEDDSDERRFSAG
+591 LAEAKSDERRFNAG

-614 SAADRRPRATRTVI
+614 SAADRRPRATRTAI

-635 VRSADAGSS
+635 VRPVDAGSS

-665 QGFGRFVVDHP
+665 QGFGRFIVDHS
-676 LLRERKFRLISLSH
+676 LLRAEEFRLTSLSH
-690 EDFIAEGCAAVKSE
+690 EDFIAEGCAAVKPE

>member
-1 MSTGTAAEPETGSPD
+1 MSTDTAAEPETGSPGF
-16 SPAPLD
+16 PGTLG

-43 DAAVEK
+43 DAVVEK
-49 DGRDLPVVRGTV
+49 DERNLPVVRGTV

-84 SWRRFVGALFGSVGR
+84 RWRRFVGALFGSVGR
-99 ARLVSFSDASFVSF
+99 ARLVSFSDARFVSF
-113 SDGSIPADDELK
+113 FDGAVGSESK

-153 RARACILHGTVELLG
+153 RARACILHGTVELLDK
-168 ETLDGRPLRWCAE
+168 TLDGRPLHWCAG

-207 DGLCR
+207 DGLCNI
-212 VLIGETGKVGETGGI
+212 LIGETGEIDEKNVDQKVRE
-227 DKKDTDPKKVIEKA
+227 
-241 IRKAQ
+241 
-246 KRCLWQLKHEQWSG
+246 RCRGQLKQLSEM
-260 TAPNAPDAPDAPIDP
+260 APDIPSAPDAPIYS
-275 KAGGRSNIPV
+275 KADGRSDIPV
-285 IGKKDSDHCGG
+285 IGKKDSGHRDG
-296 SSGTTFYEADL
+296 SNGTTFYEADL

-390 LVLSRPKVEPKVEG
+390 LVLSRPKVEG

-491 ATVTMSEELYERVK
+491 ATVTMSEKLYECVK
-505 GRLDGAFRPQ
+505 DRLDEAFCPRRTC

-539 GFHQVE
+539 EFHQVE
-545 VPGIEWD
+545 VPGLEWD
-552 ENGTTTLWFTSD
+552 ASEPPTLWFTSD
-564 VVARSTRLGPG
+564 VVARSLRLGPG
-575 GSLDDL
+575 GSLEDL
-581 YKAFERAGVP
+581 CRAFERAGVP
-591 LTEDDSDERRFSAG
+591 LEPIKAEADSDEKQFNAG

-614 SAADRRPRATRTVI
+614 SAADRRPRATRTAI

-635 VRSADAGSS
+635 VRPVDAGSS

-665 QGFGRFVVDHP
+665 QGFGRFVVDHS
-676 LLRERKFRLISLSH
+676 LLREKKFRLISLSH

>member
-1 MSTGTAAEPETGSPD
+1 MSTDTAAEPETGSPE

-43 DAAVEK
+43 DAVVEK
-49 DGRDLPVVRGTV
+49 DERNLPVVRGTV

-99 ARLVSFSDASFVSF
+99 ARLVSFSDARFVSF
-113 SDGSIPADDELK
+113 SDGAVGSESK

-153 RARACILHGTVELLG
+153 RARACILHGTVTLLD
-168 ETLDGRPLRWCAE
+168 ETLDGRPLHWSEE
-181 QRKAAELVLSISALL
+181 QKKAAELVLSVSALL

-207 DGLCR
+207 DGLCS
-212 VLIGETGKVGETGGI
+212 VLIGETGGI
-227 DKKDTDPKKVIEKA
+227 DKKDTDPKKFIEKD
-241 IRKAQ
+241 IREARE
-246 KRCLWQLKHEQWSG
+246 RCRGQLEQWSG
-260 TAPNAPDAPDAPIDP
+260 PAPKAPDAPDSPIDS
-275 KAGGRSNIPV
+275 KAGGRSDIPV

-340 IHHRLQAAAKKNADV
+340 IHHRLQAAAKKDSDV

-390 LVLSRPKVEPKVEG
+390 LVLSRPKVEG
-404 SDETESGRVLNR
+404 SDETESVRVLNR

-427 KPLRTGYVFPL
+427 KPLRTGYVFPA
-438 PVPKSANPSEV
+438 PKSANPSEV

-491 ATVTMSEELYERVK
+491 ATVTMSEELYECVK
-505 GRLDGAFRPQ
+505 DRLDGVFCPR

-527 SGTYGRAECRLG
+527 SGTYGRAKCWLG
-539 GFHQVE
+539 EFHQVE
-545 VPGIEWD
+545 VPGLDWD
-552 ENGTTTLWFTSD
+552 ENGTATLWFTSD

-575 GSLDDL
+575 GSLKDL

-591 LTEDDSDERRFSAG
+591 LEPIKAEDDLDETCFSAG

-635 VRSADAGSS
+635 IRPADAGSS

-676 LLRERKFRLISLSH
+676 LLREKKFRLISLKH

>member
-1 MSTGTAAEPETGSPD
+1 MSTDTAAEPETGSPE

-207 DGLCR
+207 DGLCS
-212 VLIGETGKVGETGGI
+212 VLIGETGEIDEKNVDQKVRE
-227 DKKDTDPKKVIEKA
+227 
-241 IRKAQ
+241 
-246 KRCLWQLKHEQWSG
+246 RCRGQLEQWSG
-260 TAPNAPDAPDAPIDP
+260 PAPKAPDAPDFPIDS
-275 KAGGRSNIPV
+275 KAGGCSDIPV
-285 IGKKDSDHCGG
+285 IGKKDSDHRDG

-340 IHHRLQAAAKKNADV
+340 IHHRLQAASKKDSDV
-355 GATAREIIRDAVVN
+355 GATARDIIRDAVVN

-379 VVNGVR
+379 VVNDVR

-390 LVLSRPKVEPKVEG
+390 LVLSRPKVEG
-404 SDETESGRVLNR
+404 SNETEGVRVLNR

-427 KPLRTGYVFPL
+427 KPLRTGYVFP
-438 PVPKSANPSEV
+438 VPKSANPFEV
-449 LGGMGVPALQGRQ
+449 LGGMGEPALQGRQ

-505 GRLDGAFRPQ
+505 NLLSRAFDSRQ
-515 RTFPERLGLWRL
+515 AFPERLGLWRL
-527 SGTYGRAECRLG
+527 SGTYGRAKCRLG
-539 GFHQVE
+539 EFHQVE
-545 VPGIEWD
+545 VPGLDWD
-552 ENGTTTLWFTSD
+552 ASGTTTLWFTSD

-581 YKAFERAGVP
+581 YKAFKRAGVP
-591 LTEDDSDERRFSAG
+591 LTEAKSDERRFNAG

-614 SAADRRPRATRTVI
+614 SAADRRPRATRTAI

-635 VRSADAGSS
+635 VRPVDASSS

-665 QGFGRFVVDHP
+665 QGFGRFVVDHS
-676 LLRERKFRLISLSH
+676 LLRAEEFRLTSLSH
-690 EDFIAEGCAAVKSE
+690 EDFIAEGCAAVRPE

>member
-1 MSTGTAAEPETGSPD
+1 MSTDTAAEPETGSP
-16 SPAPLD
+16 APLG
-22 VTIVFRSDWGVSTG
+22 VTIVFCSDWGVSTG

-49 DGRDLPVVRGTV
+49 DGRNLPVVRGTV

-72 VAEALDGDSGDK
+72 VAEALDGDSADK
-84 SWRRFVGALFGSVGR
+84 KWRRFVGALFGSVRR

-113 SDGSIPADDELK
+113 SDDAAPADNKLK

-135 SIDEETGTAK
+135 SIDEETGTAQ
-145 KDHLRLLE
+145 KDHLRLFE
-153 RARACILHGTVELLG
+153 RARACILHGTVELLDK
-168 ETLDGRPLRWCAE
+168 TLDGRPLHWCAD

-207 DGLCR
+207 DGLCSI
-212 VLIGETGKVGETGGI
+212 LIGETGGTDER
-227 DKKDTDPKKVIEKA
+227 DTDPEQA
-241 IRKAQ
+241 IREIRE
-246 KRCLWQLKHEQWSG
+246 RCRGQLEQWSG
-260 TAPNAPDAPDAPIDP
+260 PAPKAPDAPDFPIDS
-275 KAGGRSNIPV
+275 KADGCSDIPL
-285 IGKKDSDHCGG
+285 IGKKDSDHRGG
-296 SSGTTFYEADL
+296 SSGTTFYETDL

-340 IHHRLQAAAKKNADV
+340 IHHRLQAAAKKDSDV

-390 LVLSRPKVEPKVEG
+390 LVLSRPKVEG

-427 KPLRTGYVFPL
+427 KPLRAGYVFPL
-438 PVPKSANPSEV
+438 PVPKSADSSEV

-491 ATVTMSEELYERVK
+491 ATVTMSEELYECVK

-539 GFHQVE
+539 EFRPVE
-545 VPGIEWD
+545 VPGLAWD

-564 VVARSTRLGPG
+564 VVARSPRLGPG
-575 GSLDDL
+575 GSLKDL

-591 LTEDDSDERRFSAG
+591 LEPIKAEDDSDETCFSAG
-605 IRHRRIDSW
+605 IRHRRVDSW
-614 SAADRRPRATRTVI
+614 GAADRRPRATRTVI

-635 VRSADAGSS
+635 VQPADAGSS

-650 RLARLSVTGIGELTA
+650 RLARLSVTGVGELTA
-665 QGFGRFVVDHP
+665 QGFGRFVIDHP
-676 LLRERKFRLISLSH
+676 LLREKEFRLTSLKH
-690 EDFIAEGCAAVKSE
+690 EDFIADGCAAVKPE
-704 EER
+704 GE

>member
-99 ARLVSFSDASFVSF
+99 ARLVSFSDARFVSF
-113 SDGSIPADDELK
+113 SDGAVGSESK

-168 ETLDGRPLRWCAE
+168 ENLDGRPLHWCAG

-207 DGLCR
+207 DGLCS
-212 VLIGETGKVGETGGI
+212 VLIGETGEIDEKNVDQKVRE
-227 DKKDTDPKKVIEKA
+227 
-241 IRKAQ
+241 
-246 KRCLWQLKHEQWSG
+246 RCRGQLEQWSG
-260 TAPNAPDAPDAPIDP
+260 PAPKAPDAPDFPIDS
-275 KAGGRSNIPV
+275 KAGGRSDIPV
-285 IGKKDSDHCGG
+285 IGKKDSGHRDG
-296 SSGTTFYEADL
+296 SNGMTFYETDL

-340 IHHRLQAAAKKNADV
+340 IHHRLQVASKKNADV

-390 LVLSRPKVEPKVEG
+390 LVLSRPKTEG
-404 SDETESGRVLNR
+404 NDETEGVRVLNR

-427 KPLRTGYVFPL
+427 KPLRTGYVFP
-438 PVPKSANPSEV
+438 VPKSANPSEV
-449 LGGMGVPALQGRQ
+449 LGGMGEPALQGRQ
-462 STAHNPVTGAAGTGQ
+462 STAHNPVTGAAETGQ

-491 ATVTMSEELYERVK
+491 ATVTMSEKLYECVK
-505 GRLDGAFRPQ
+505 DRLDGVFCPR

-539 GFHQVE
+539 EFHQVE
-545 VPGIEWD
+545 VPGLEWD

-575 GSLDDL
+575 GSLDNL
-581 YKAFERAGVP
+581 YKAFKRAGVS
-591 LTEDDSDERRFSAG
+591 LAEAKSDERRFNAG

-614 SAADRRPRATRTVI
+614 SAADRRPRATRTAI

-635 VRSADAGSS
+635 VRPVDAGSS

-665 QGFGRFVVDHP
+665 QGFGRFIVDHS
-676 LLRERKFRLISLSH
+676 LLRAEEFRLTSLSH
-690 EDFIAEGCAAVKSE
+690 EDFIAEGCAAVKPE

>member
-1 MSTGTAAEPETGSPD
+1 MSTDTAAEPETGSPE

-72 VAEALDGDSGDK
+72 VAEALDGDSGDTR
-84 SWRRFVGALFGSVGR
+84 WRRFVGALFGSVGR

-113 SDGSIPADDELK
+113 SDGAVGSESK

-153 RARACILHGTVELLG
+153 RARACILRGTVELLDK
-168 ETLDGRPLRWCAE
+168 TLDGRPLHWRAG

-207 DGLCR
+207 DGLCS
-212 VLIGETGKVGETGGI
+212 VLIGETGEIDEKNVDQKVRE
-227 DKKDTDPKKVIEKA
+227 
-241 IRKAQ
+241 
-246 KRCLWQLKHEQWSG
+246 RCRGQLEQWSG
-260 TAPNAPDAPDAPIDP
+260 PAPNAPDAPDSPIDS
-275 KAGGRSNIPV
+275 KVGGRSNIPV

-296 SSGTTFYEADL
+296 SSGTTFYETDL

-340 IHHRLQAAAKKNADV
+340 IHHRLQAAAKKNSDV
-355 GATAREIIRDAVVN
+355 DATAREIIRDAVVN

-390 LVLSRPKVEPKVEG
+390 LVLSRPKTEG
-404 SDETESGRVLNR
+404 NDETEGVRVLNR

-438 PVPKSANPSEV
+438 PVPKSADSSEV
-449 LGGMGVPALQGRQ
+449 LAGMGVPALQGRQ

-491 ATVTMSEELYERVK
+491 ATVTMSEKLYECVK
-505 GRLDGAFRPQ
+505 DRLDGDFRPQ
-515 RTFPERLGLWRL
+515 RTFSERLGLWRL
-527 SGTYGRAECRLG
+527 SGTYGRAKCRLG
-539 GFHQVE
+539 DFRPVE
-545 VPGIEWD
+545 VLAPKWD
-552 ENGTTTLWFTSD
+552 EDGATTLWFTSD
-564 VVARSTRLGPG
+564 VVARSPRLGPG
-575 GSLDDL
+575 GSLNDL
-581 YKAFERAGVP
+581 HKAFKRAGVP

-635 VRSADAGSS
+635 VRPADAGSS

-676 LLRERKFRLISLSH
+676 LLREKKFRLISLKH
-690 EDFIAEGCAAVKSE
+690 KDFIAEGCAAVKSE